1 MESDGVNDLAWVD
14 CFVDS
19 GVSPKGFH
27 VVRKL
32 LQIRSTNLKIDMI
45 LMLIFTYYDRI
56 NKIINNWFIIKNQ

>member
-14 CFVDS
+14 CFVDG

-32 LQIRSTNLKIDMI
+32 LQIRSTNLKIDI
-45 LMLIFTYYDRI
+45 DIDANIY
-56 NKIINNWFIIKNQ
+56 FIIR